1 MGGGVPSSSYWQD
14 KAVLLTG
21 ASAGLGLALGKTLAQ
36 RGARVLAVARGERR
50 LQEAYPSAEAVSCFP
65 ADVTNAAQMRK
76 ATEAAISE
84 FGRLDAV
91 IACAGRSDRGRIEGL
106 TAERARDLLDLNFLG
121 AVRTV
126 QPALPH
132 LLKSRGHVVL
142 IGSLASKTAGPY
154 LGAYP
159 ASKFPLAAYAQQLRL
174 ELGSRGLHTLLVC
187 PGPIARADAGSRYDT
202 MAADLPPEAR
212 RPGGG
217 AKLKGLSPERVADAV
232 LRACQKRRVELILP
246 AKARWLLVLQQLS
259 PKLGDWLVK
268 KMTTDPHPPTS

>member
-1 MGGGVPSSSYWQD
+1 MPSSSYWQD

-21 ASAGLGLALGKTLAQ
+21 ASAGLGLALGQALV
-36 RGARVLAVARGERR
+36 RHGARVLAVARGEQR
-50 LQEAYPSAEAVSCFP
+50 LQEAYQEAETVSCFP
-65 ADVTNAAQMRK
+65 ADITNAAQMCE
-76 ATEAAISE
+76 ATDAAIST

-91 IACAGRSDRGRIEGL
+91 MACAGRSDRGRIEGL

-159 ASKFPLAAYAQQLRL
+159 CSKFPLAAYAQQLRL

-187 PGPIARADAGSRYDT
+187 PGPIARPDAGSRYDA

-212 RPGGG
+212 KPGGG
-217 AKLKGLSPERVADAV
+217 AKLKGLAPDRVVDAV
-232 LRACQKRRVELILP
+232 LKACWKRRPELILP

-259 PKLGDWLVK
+259 PTLGDWLVK
-268 KMTTDPHPPTS
+268 KMTTDPNPPTC